1 MLRLTFTMLL
11 FLLLQS
17 CSKKQSHNLSENKI
31 SPYNPTM
38 VIKGINLSEDLSRLA
53 SQDDEILLLAYKSQ
67 DILTGP
73 TITEYLIFDEKHM
86 LFEIPINKDD
96 FIDDELI
103 LFMLEI
109 DTERRP
115 SEIEPIVRNHVL
127 GLENDFLKKNR
138 VAQKKILGDDDML
151 GVLRINK
158 EKLELRQT
166 YNIIGT
172 HKMDRYEYDLE
183 FINIF

>member
-1 MLRLTFTMLL
+1 MLRSIFTLLL
-11 FLLLQS
+11 FLLFLS
-17 CSKKQSHNLSENKI
+17 CSRKQSHNLSESKI
-31 SPYNPTM
+31 SPYTPTL
-38 VIKGINLSEDLSRLA
+38 VIKSTNLSEDLSRLA

-67 DILTGP
+67 DILTSP
-73 TITEYLIFDEKHM
+73 AIMEYLTFDKKHM
-86 LFEIPINKDD
+86 LFEVPINKDD

-103 LFMLEI
+103 LFILEI

-115 SEIEPIVRNHVL
+115 NEIEKIVRKNVL
-127 GLENDFLKKNR
+127 ALKNEFLKNNR
-138 VAQKKILGDDDML
+138 IDINKILGDDDML

-158 EKLELRQT
+158 EKLELSQT

-172 HKMDRYEYDLE
+172 HKMDRYEYELE